1 MYSKI
6 VSHPRVRA
14 FLTNAQLSVLDQVV
28 VQMMSGPRSAVVSME
43 GGEGD
48 IALLCCLPYFLGQS
62 APLLPSL
69 DLTKP
74 VLILAPTCQL
84 LAQLQRSLKD
94 EPFLLRCGYVTPKEA
109 IEGALYSTYIVG
121 EGCDT
126 AAAHK
131 DIQNHDIV
139 LAPATFYHGFP
150 TNSFSAVI
158 VFESNYLRQA
168 VKTNIITTFT
178 ANNIIFLKNDPGKL
192 NISDIVNMDLDRTA
206 ALRHFGDLN
215 PLPRLVRHGGHMK
228 DMYITSD
235 DDSVLTK
242 RQQMSLRILVDW
254 FTYSN
259 MKNEYVVADSIL
271 GYEPTAKMICCL
283 PYMYGWAVGAKL
295 IRETELD
302 LRLPVLML
310 GRKEI
315 AKHLWNLVNS
325 KPFYIASDR
334 LVSYEKSTDS
344 LYRSFLVK
352 NTASA
357 RSIRLIVGNHDVAV
371 SDIEYLE
378 DLPHDCF
385 SMVITYTMGPI
396 RKSSMDAILA
406 KFGANSKIIFIKTN
420 DNYELASS
428 DRSSSMHTLLKHE
441 EKDNVPN
448 TTSEIM
454 ELPHL
459 PTHAV
464 ASPRRSPSP
473 DSTRTP
479 VRVKGE
485 LLPDN
490 MILTERPRCYKKM
503 ATTKLPPDNSL
514 HSGTSITTSSLHAAS
529 EVSQLDGKVMME
541 KHSKFTFY
549 RLKGYH
555 SPKKGERK
563 QVADNDAKEKEA
575 ILALKV
581 KKSPLTFQQAASKKG
596 AQQQT
601 DIRTTMSQA
610 SDLSALEITKKIG
623 KKKSGSKRKGN
634 SCNDKKRGSKF
645 LKSMIPKR
653 IQQVLKKWK
662 LGNLQTTPDHE
673 GLQSAEKS
681 SILKMALMCWK
692 RTKSC

>member
-1 MYSKI
+1 
-6 VSHPRVRA
+6 
-14 FLTNAQLSVLDQVV
+14 
-28 VQMMSGPRSAVVSME
+28 MMSGPRSAVVSME

-62 APLLPSL
+62 SPLLPSL

-74 VLILAPTCQL
+74 ILILAPTCQL

-94 EPFLLRCGYVTPKEA
+94 EPFLLGCGYVTPKEA

-131 DIQNHDIV
+131 DIQNSDIV

-158 VFESNYLRQA
+158 VFKSNYLRQA
-168 VKTNIITTFT
+168 VKTNIIMTFT

-192 NISDIVNMDLDRTA
+192 NISDIVKMDSDRTA
-206 ALRHFGDLN
+206 ALRHFADLN
-215 PLPRLVRHGGHMK
+215 PLPRLVKHGGHMK
-228 DMYITSD
+228 DTYITSD

-325 KPFYIASDR
+325 KPFYIPSDR

-352 NTASA
+352 DTASA
-357 RSIRLIVGNHDVAV
+357 RSIRLIVGNDDVAV
-371 SDIEYLE
+371 SDIEHLE

-406 KFGANSKIIFIKTN
+406 KFGANSKIIFINTN
-420 DNYELASS
+420 DNYEPASS
-428 DRSSSMHTLLKHE
+428 STHTLLKNE

-448 TTSEIM
+448 TTTEITEIT

-464 ASPRRSPSP
+464 ASPRCSPSP

-485 LLPDN
+485 VLPDT
-490 MILTERPRCYKKM
+490 MIPTERPRCYKKM
-503 ATTKLPPDNSL
+503 AATKLPPDDSL
-514 HSGTSITTSSLHAAS
+514 HSGTSITTSSLHATT
-529 EVSQLDGKVMME
+529 EVSKLNDKVMME

-555 SPKKGERK
+555 SPKKGERR
-563 QVADNDAKEKEA
+563 QVAENDAKEKEA

-581 KKSPLTFQQAASKKG
+581 KKSLLTFQQAASKKG

-601 DIRTTMSQA
+601 DISTTMSQA
-610 SDLSALEITKKIG
+610 SDPSVLHSVKVPKTKSKSELLGDKLSMPSNNKIEKTKKIG
-623 KKKSGSKRKGN
+623 EKKTESKRKGN
-634 SCNDKKRGSKF
+634 SSNDKKRGGKL
-645 LKSMIPKR
+645 LKKLIPER
-653 IQQVLKKWK
+653 IQQTLKKWK
-662 LGNLQTTPDHE
+662 LKNLQTTPDHE
-673 GLQSAEKS
+673 GLQRAEKS
-681 SILKMALMCWK
+681 SILKMTLMCWK